1 MIDHA
6 ACGVFALKL
15 VSDVDRVL
23 WDEGQGSFWDR
34 EETLSSKYWKG

>member
-1 MIDHA
+1 MRIRRKDVIDHA

-23 WDEGQGSFWDR
+23 
-34 EETLSSKYWKG
+34 